1 MIKSATLQ
9 FLKQVSENNNRDW
22 FAEHKAEY
30 EAARADV
37 LAFTALLI
45 PELAAIDKAF
55 PKDTQAKSCVLRIY
69 RDVRFS
75 KDKLPYKT
83 NFGIFFAVN
92 GKSGTEPGYYIN
104 LQPANCFF
112 AAGYWMPDAVSLKSI
127 REEID
132 YNADEFLGIIQAKTF
147 TDLFELSKEDTLK
160 TSPKGYPSDHPLI
173 DILKLK
179 SFNGIYHLPDTAF
192 FKPSIV
198 NKLKT
203 AFESIYPFILFL
215 RTAVEH

>member
-1 MIKSATLQ
+1 MIKAASLQ
-9 FLKQVSENNNRDW
+9 FIKQVSENNNREW

-45 PELAAIDKAF
+45 PELAAIDKDF
-55 PKDTQAKSCVLRIY
+55 PKGTHAKSCIMRIY

-75 KDKLPYKT
+75 KDKSPYKT
-83 NFGIFFAVN
+83 NFGIFFAVH
-92 GKSGTEPGYYIN
+92 GKSGAEPGYYIN
-104 LQPANCFF
+104 LQPGNCFF
-112 AAGYWMPDAVSLKSI
+112 AAGYWMPDTASLKSI

-132 YNADEFLGIIQAKTF
+132 YNTEEFLGIIQAKSF
-147 TDLFELSKEDTLK
+147 TDLFEISKEDTLK
-160 TSPKGYPSDHPLI
+160 TSPKGYPNDHPMI

-179 SFNGIYHLPDTAF
+179 SFNGIYRLPDEAF
-192 FKPSIV
+192 IKPGIV